1 MPFFSSVEP
10 AVPFFFRT
18 SFLRLLSLA
27 FSSSAQTSPTPP
39 QPPKHTQVDGID
51 VDTVVSSSDNGATC
65 VWDVAMARWRPSVK
79 AQLPTSSPLPQA
91 AARSRP
97 TQDVLTT
104 RGDLVLVRLTHGVTR
119 GYADARETG
128 GLCRGSRVPAT
139 ASRWSARGGSCL
151 TSASAGSVAGGGG
164 VVFVWTS

>member
-10 AVPFFFRT
+10 SAVPFFFRN
-18 SFLRLLSLA
+18 FPA
-27 FSSSAQTSPTPP
+27 FSSQTF
-39 QPPKHTQVDGID
+39 HTRPAATAYPSRRHRRRHCCLLQRQRRYMRLGRCHGTLEAECEGSIAHKF
-51 VDTVVSSSDNGATC
+51 TFTSRRGAEQTE
-65 VWDVAMARWRPSVK
+65 
-79 AQLPTSSPLPQA
+79 
-91 AARSRP
+91 
-97 TQDVLTT
+97 DVLTT

>member
-10 AVPFFFRT
+10 SAVPFFFRN
-18 SFLRLLSLA
+18 FPA
-27 FSSSAQTSPTPP
+27 FSSQTF
-39 QPPKHTQVDGID
+39 HTRPAATAYPSRRHRRRHCCLLQRQRRYMRLGRCHGTLEAECEGSIAHKF
-51 VDTVVSSSDNGATC
+51 TFTSRRGAEQTE
-65 VWDVAMARWRPSVK
+65 
-79 AQLPTSSPLPQA
+79 
-91 AARSRP
+91 
-97 TQDVLTT
+97 DVLTK

>member
-1 MPFFSSVEP
+1 M
-10 AVPFFFRT
+10 
-18 SFLRLLSLA
+18 
-27 FSSSAQTSPTPP
+27 
-39 QPPKHTQVDGID
+39 
-51 VDTVVSSSDNGATC
+51 
-65 VWDVAMARWRPSVK
+65 
-79 AQLPTSSPLPQA
+79 AQLPHKFTFTSRRGAEQ
-91 AARSRP
+91 
-97 TQDVLTT
+97 TEDVLTT